1 MWSFLVDG
9 ILLYTTSQTQ
19 ASSILQTH
27 LFLESHDTL
36 HSKEDKMKQRKYYTH
51 DEQRDLVETRL
62 ASESFVRKD
71 FRDA

>member
-1 MWSFLVDG
+1 
-9 ILLYTTSQTQ
+9 
-19 ASSILQTH
+19 
-27 LFLESHDTL
+27 
-36 HSKEDKMKQRKYYTH
+36 MKQRKYYTH